1 MSRQEHLTFEEHP
14 SAWAIGYASFA
25 GVVLVLVGIFQALAG
40 VAALVKDQYFV
51 VTQDYVFKFNVTT
64 WGWIHLVIGLIVLAA
79 GIGVFSGA
87 VWARTIGVFVAVVNA
102 AAHFMFMPYQPVW
115 SMLVIALDVA
125 IIWALTV
132 HGRDIEESL
141 EV

>member
-1 MSRQEHLTFEEHP
+1 MSRQELSYEDRP
-14 SAWAIGYASFA
+14 SAWAMGYASFA

-79 GIGVFSGA
+79 GI
-87 VWARTIGVFVAVVNA
+87 
-102 AAHFMFMPYQPVW
+102 
-115 SMLVIALDVA
+115 
-125 IIWALTV
+125 
-132 HGRDIEESL
+132 
-141 EV
+141 

>member
-1 MSRQEHLTFEEHP
+1 MSRQEHLSYEAHP

-64 WGWIHLVIGLIVLAA
+64 WGWIHLVLGLVVLAA

-87 VWARTIGVFVAVVNA
+87 VWARTIGVFVAVANA

-141 EV
+141 EM